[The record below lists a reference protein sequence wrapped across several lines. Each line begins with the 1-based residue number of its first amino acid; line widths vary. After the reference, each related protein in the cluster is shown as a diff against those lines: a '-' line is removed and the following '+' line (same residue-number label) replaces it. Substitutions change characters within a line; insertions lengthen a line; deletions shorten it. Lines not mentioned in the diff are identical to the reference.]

1 MSGSEPTNGTPL
13 ANASPA
19 AGGTLRQR
27 TMKSLFWQLLGVGG
41 QRAVVLVQ
49 PIVLARSGWI
59 TPTDV
64 AAFVVVTVGIG
75 IVEALTTFVGEQ
87 TTIVSERGTDRRYL
101 DTVFTVR
108 LLRALGVCAVLCALS
123 WPLGDFFAS
132 PESATYWLP
141 GMFLCLSF
149 TGLLDALQS
158 PARAVAMKSLDFRRL
173 VVADFTAALLATA
186 TTIALAAQGL
196 AAWSL
201 VIGHMAN
208 PLLRSLL
215 GYWAAPHRPRFCLDR
230 GAVKELLHYNLGA
243 AGAPF
248 VLLMVFSAPAMVFH
262 KLVGDD
268 RTLGQYEFAS
278 KLARLPEDVFLRVV
292 GAVAVP
298 AYAQLRQ
305 DRARLT
311 EAWLQAVQAF
321 LVLGGAL
328 TIAMAWCGDTL
339 PLLLFS
345 EQYGVVPGLFALLCA
360 HGGVAGLCAVVGPL
374 LWAVGKPSI
383 DRNAQTLR
391 CLIVYGAGIPAA
403 LHWGALGFAAATILG
418 ITAALL
424 WSCWAVIDYLG
435 LPLRRLLTVLVR
447 GSGLAFALLLGL
459 LAVDLA
465 FAPTGTAR
473 LLVAMSGGALA
484 IAKPALR
491 LLRQRRARN

>member
-1 MSGSEPTNGTPL
+1 MNGTPM
-13 ANASPA
+13 ADDPKP

-27 TMKSLFWQLLGVGG
+27 TLHSLFWQLLGVGG
-41 QRAVVLVQ
+41 QRAIVLVQ

-59 TPTDV
+59 TPSDV
-64 AAFVVVTVGIG
+64 AAFVAVTVGIG
-75 IVEALTTFVGEQ
+75 IVEALTMFVGEQ

-132 PESATYWLP
+132 AESATYWLP

-173 VVADFTAALLATA
+173 VVADFTAALFSTA
-186 TTIALAAQGL
+186 TTIVLAAQGF

-248 VLLMVFSAPAMVFH
+248 VLLMVFSAPALIFR
-262 KLVGDD
+262 KLLGQDTV
-268 RTLGQYEFAS
+268 LGQYEFAS

-298 AYAQLRQ
+298 AYTQLRH
-305 DRARLT
+305 DRGRLT
-311 EAWLQAVQAF
+311 NAWLQAVQAF
-321 LVLGGAL
+321 LVLGGAM
-328 TIAMAWCGDTL
+328 TVAMAWCGDTL

-345 EQYGVVPGLFALLCA
+345 QKFGVVPGLFSLLCA
-360 HGGVAGLCAVVGPL
+360 HGGIAGLCAVVGPL
-374 LWAVGKPSI
+374 LWAVGKPHI

-391 CLIVYGAGIPAA
+391 CLVVYGAGIPAA
-403 LHWGALGFAAATILG
+403 LHWGALGFATATILG
-418 ITAALL
+418 ISTALL
-424 WSCWAVIDYLG
+424 WSCWAAIDHLG
-435 LPLRRLLTVLVR
+435 LPLRQLFGVLLR
-447 GSGLAFALLLGL
+447 GSVVGVLLLLGL

-465 FAPTGTAR
+465 FAPTGAIR
-473 LLVAMSGGALA
+473 LLVAMAGGALA
-484 IAKPALR
+484 VAQPALQM
-491 LLRQRRARN
+491 LRKRRAGV